1 MGGESELVTA
11 VLALRFVVM
20 PLSLTVTGLLL
31 HTHAHLQR
39 DSSGQVVEMSD
50 VIDKLPDD
58 LRRNLLLS
66 SLGSI
71 ISNVNVFE
79 QACRESADCKAGVA
93 DILWHLSCLS
103 FEAGVRLNAITLRPL

>member
-1 MGGESELVTA
+1 
-11 VLALRFVVM
+11 
-20 PLSLTVTGLLL
+20 
-31 HTHAHLQR
+31 
-39 DSSGQVVEMSD
+39 MSD
-50 VIDKLPDD
+50 VIYKLPDD

-93 DILWHLSCLS
+93 DILWHLSLSCLS
-103 FEAGVRLNAITLRPL
+103 FEAGVRRNAITLRPL